1 MKKWIAI
8 ALLVVMVIGLTACGP
23 INKNDVAIV
32 WYINDKATNP
42 NDAINSMERAMYIEN
57 IAYKHYGAG
66 GSAAIQLE
74 MAQSALASG
83 CAALMVEIR
92 DNSVAQ
98 DLVNAAKSYDIPII
112 LFNHAV
118 DQEIVASYDKCYNIV
133 HDSTTIYGVQAQQI
147 VDGKGATGNTDKNL
161 HPYDRNGDGKV
172 TYIGIGNVSFTAGLL
187 DNNTYVALAQNASVS
202 TLDSLTIREGDGRA
216 ELIDAAEG
224 SVEMILTNADTTAL
238 QVLDALQKHGF
249 NKDKLTTHNIPVLTV
264 GNTSDAKRFTNTEN
278 MTEEELKEF
287 VYTATDLIGE
297 ERLAGSVIADLDTMS
312 LKIADLLAKLIK
324 GKTPDMEGR
333 VLNIP
338 YIGI

>member
-98 DLVNAAKSYDIPII
+98 DLVNVAKGYDIPII

-118 DQEIVASYDKCYNIV
+118 DQEIVASYDKC
-133 HDSTTIYGVQAQQI
+133 
-147 VDGKGATGNTDKNL
+147 
-161 HPYDRNGDGKV
+161 
-172 TYIGIGNVSFTAGLL
+172 
-187 DNNTYVALAQNASVS
+187 
-202 TLDSLTIREGDGRA
+202 
-216 ELIDAAEG
+216 
-224 SVEMILTNADTTAL
+224 
-238 QVLDALQKHGF
+238 
-249 NKDKLTTHNIPVLTV
+249 
-264 GNTSDAKRFTNTEN
+264 
-278 MTEEELKEF
+278 
-287 VYTATDLIGE
+287 
-297 ERLAGSVIADLDTMS
+297 
-312 LKIADLLAKLIK
+312 
-324 GKTPDMEGR
+324 
-333 VLNIP
+333 
-338 YIGI
+338 